1 MMARLRGF
9 RLLALLL
16 LIGTPGLGGSL
27 VQALHPCTAEMPW
40 MAGADDGGH
49 GAHEH
54 GEGATD
60 TSASQCHCIG
70 SCTVGVPITSP
81 AAGPAVRIAAA
92 FVHPA
97 PSPRPLAVP
106 RGVPA
111 DRLPPA
117 TAPPTL
123 A

>member
-1 MMARLRGF
+1 MMARLRAL

-16 LIGTPGLGGSL
+16 LIGSPGLGGSL

-40 MAGADDGGH
+40 MARADDGGH
-49 GAHEH
+49 GAHGH
-54 GEGATD
+54 GESPSEATD
-60 TSASQCHCIG
+60 AQCHCIG
-70 SCTVGVPITSP
+70 SCAAGIAIVSI
-81 AAGPAVRIAAA
+81 AAGPDVRVAAA
-92 FVHPA
+92 FAHPS
-97 PSPRPLAVP
+97 PTPRPLAAP
-106 RGVPA
+106 RGIPS

>member
-16 LIGTPGLGGSL
+16 LIGSPGLGGSL
-27 VQALHPCTAEMPW
+27 AQALHPCTADMSW
-40 MAGADDGGH
+40 MASAGDAHGG
-49 GAHEH
+49 HEH
-54 GEGATD
+54 GKDASGD
-60 TSASQCHCIG
+60 PSALCHCIG
-70 SCTVGVPITSP
+70 SCAAAVPMVSP
-81 AAGPAVRIAAA
+81 AAGPTIRIAAA
-92 FVHPA
+92 FAHPA
-97 PSPRPLAVP
+97 PEPRPLAAP
-106 RGVPA
+106 RDGPS